1 MFNQDIESLFNYFTV
16 NGEEIPVYFAYY
28 DGDATK
34 YVTYAENYKDNS
46 FSADDELQGFVS
58 YYDFDIYVKR
68 GNGSYFPIID
78 AINDI
83 LIADGWTRQLT
94 KESADLYEHDT
105 GYFHKTICFAKES
118 EVIYNG

>member
-1 MFNQDIESLFNYFTV
+1 MFNQDIETLFNNFTV
-16 NGEEIPVYFAYY
+16 QGEAIPVEFVQY
-28 DGDATK
+28 DGSALK
-34 YVTYAENYKDNS
+34 YVTYQENYKDNS
-46 FSADDELQGFVS
+46 FSADDSLQGFVS

-68 GNGSYFPIID
+68 GNGSYFPIIE

-94 KESADLYEHDT
+94 RESPDQYEKDT

-118 EVIYNG
+118 EV